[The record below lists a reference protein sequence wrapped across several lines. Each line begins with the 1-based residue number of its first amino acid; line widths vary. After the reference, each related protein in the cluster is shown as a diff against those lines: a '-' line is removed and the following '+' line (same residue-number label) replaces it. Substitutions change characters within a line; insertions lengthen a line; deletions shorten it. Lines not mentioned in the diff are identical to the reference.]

1 MKNIDK
7 LREMSV
13 EELATFLDDCAAEV
27 PEELCE
33 HCASCQSPVYDV
45 CKYKNEIAAWKDW
58 LEMEAS

>member
-13 EELATFLDDCAAEV
+13 EELAAFLEV
-27 PEELCE
+27 CE
-33 HCASCQSPVYDV
+33 AKTPSEVCDSCEGCPPNIT
-45 CKYKNEIAAWKDW
+45 CKYLSEAEAWKDW

>member
-13 EELATFLDDCAAEV
+13 EELAAFLDDCAAEV
-27 PEELCE
+27 PLELCE
-33 HCASCQSPVYDV
+33 HCASCQSHEYDA

-58 LEMEAS
+58 LEREAK